1 MATLYE
7 RAEVHLFK
15 LCQGQGGVF
24 RDWERYAALTLV
36 KQTFGAQDATDYL
49 VPILSCLVLRVR
61 VSVPLTGDMMVVTA
75 RLGM

>member
-24 RDWERYAALTLV
+24 RAWERYAVLTLV
-36 KQTFGAQDATDYL
+36 KQTFGVQHAWAQYGLPSAYTKL
-49 VPILSCLVLRVR
+49 FSSPCSCWCPIDGRYNGRRS
-61 VSVPLTGDMMVVTA
+61 
-75 RLGM
+75 